1 MRALYKAL
9 ASVGMIALSTAAALG
24 VRHLSKA
31 SKKRKEAREN
41 EEQPVQDI
49 DFIDED
55 EARKEAEQ
63 AADADDSDKDNSDD
77 VDNKSADDNEV
88 TVAETEIKSDQSLD
102 A

>member
-9 ASVGMIALSTAAALG
+9 ARVGMIALSTAAALG

-31 SKKRKEAREN
+31 SKKRREAQDN

-55 EARKEAEQ
+55 EARKEAEE
-63 AADADDSDKDNSDD
+63 ADKAADDSDKSPKLTSNPIILWMHNRSY
-77 VDNKSADDNEV
+77 SC
-88 TVAETEIKSDQSLD
+88 
-102 A
+102 